1 MSDQPTN
8 DTSALPD
15 RLPAIFAF
23 QPTYFETLTSERLD
37 VWERAMVEYVGLGRA
52 FDVMTLKA
60 AAGSSTLSWCGGQ
73 TPEAGNFPD
82 DCDQLQV

>member
-1 MSDQPTN
+1 MSDQSAHDTN
-8 DTSALPD
+8 ALPD

-23 QPTYFETLTSERLD
+23 QPTYFEPLTPERLGE
-37 VWERAMVEYVGLGRA
+37 WERAMVEYVGLGRG
-52 FDVMTLKA
+52 FDAMTFKA
-60 AAGSSTLSWCGGQ
+60 AAGASTLSWCGGQ